1 MRQRYHKEKNTTIV
15 VWLLRKP
22 MKRKKKEN
30 LEKKKIKNNVFEKA
44 IKSK

>member
-22 MKRKKKEN
+22 MKRKRKEN
-30 LEKKKIKNNVFEKA
+30 LEKKMKNNIFEKA